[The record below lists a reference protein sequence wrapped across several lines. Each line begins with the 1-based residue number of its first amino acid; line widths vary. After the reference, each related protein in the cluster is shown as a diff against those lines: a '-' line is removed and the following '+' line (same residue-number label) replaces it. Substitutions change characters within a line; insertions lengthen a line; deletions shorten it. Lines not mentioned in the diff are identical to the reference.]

1 MWGMGLL
8 SSRRDLLSASSA
20 GFGMLALR
28 GLFGAN
34 AQAGAAAR
42 MNPLMPVQTHFP
54 ARAKRVIFLFMQ
66 GGPSQVDTFDYKPA
80 LSKQQGVPNA
90 KGSTNVYY
98 QSPWEFKAR
107 GQSGM
112 LISDLLPNI
121 ARHADDLCVI
131 NSMHTDHNAHPQAIL
146 QMNTGSFAFTRPS
159 VGSWCVYGLGTEN
172 QNLPGFVTINPSFSG
187 GGPLKHGCAF
197 LPAVC
202 GGTPIGQDSGNGSSP
217 GFPATPLKDIE
228 LPFMKNARLDVR
240 AQRRQLDLVQSLNR
254 QRLAQDGSNE
264 ALEGL
269 ITSAEL
275 AFNMQRE
282 MPEVMNLNRESQA
295 TQEMYGI
302 GDGKMTDQIGR
313 ACLMARRFAEAGV
326 RFIQVNHEFW
336 DDHTDIFKGH
346 PQHALETDQPVAALL
361 TDLKQRGLLE
371 DTLVLWGGE
380 FGRPPLLN
388 KNNGRDHDHLGF
400 TMWMAGG
407 GSKPGIRYGS
417 TDETGFK
424 AEQDKVHLHDLH
436 ATMLHLLGLNHER
449 LTYRYAGR
457 DFRLTDVFGE
467 VKRGLLA

>member
-1 MWGMGLL
+1 MT
-8 SSRRDLLSASSA
+8 RRDLLSASGA

-28 GLFGAN
+28 SLLGSH
-34 AQAGAAAR
+34 AQAA
-42 MNPLMPVQTHFP
+42 MVNPLATRATHFQ

-66 GGPSQVDTFDYKPA
+66 GGPSQVDTFDYKPE
-80 LSKQQGVPNA
+80 LSKQHGVPTS
-90 KGSTNVYY
+90 KGSTTVFY
-98 QSPWEFKAR
+98 QSPWQFKPR

-112 LISDLLPNI
+112 LVSDLLPNI

-159 VGSWCVYGLGTEN
+159 VGAWCVYGLGTEN
-172 QNLPGFVTINPSFSG
+172 QNLPGFITINPAFSG
-187 GGPLKHGCAF
+187 GGPVKYGSAF
-197 LPAVC
+197 LPSVC
-202 GGTPIGQDSGNGSSP
+202 AGTPIGQGGGASATA
-217 GFPATPLKDIE
+217 PAMPLKDIQ
-228 LPFMKNARLDVR
+228 LPFMKNARMEEV

-254 QRLAQDGSNE
+254 QKLEEDGSNE

-269 ITSAEL
+269 IRSAEL
-275 AFNMQRE
+275 AFDMQRE
-282 MPEVMNLNRESQA
+282 MPDLMNLNKESVA

-302 GDGKMTDQIGR
+302 GDGKPTDQIGR
-313 ACLMARRFAEAGV
+313 ACLMARRFAESGV

-336 DDHTDIFKGH
+336 DDHTDIFTGH
-346 PQHALETDQPVAALL
+346 PKHALETDQPVAALL

-388 KNNGRDHDHLGF
+388 KNNGRDHNNVGF

-417 TDETGFK
+417 TDETGAK
-424 AEQDKVHLHDLH
+424 AVQNKVHLHDLH
-436 ATMLHLLGLNHER
+436 ATMLHLLGLNHEA

-457 DFRLTDVFGE
+457 DFRLTDVYGE
-467 VKRGLLA
+467 VKRGLIA

>member
-1 MWGMGLL
+1 MMHPGLT
-8 SSRRDLLSASSA
+8 RRHLLSASSA
-20 GFGMLALR
+20 GFGMLAFK
-28 GLFGAN
+28 GLFGSVV
-34 AQAGAAAR
+34 
-42 MNPLMPVQTHFP
+42 NPLVPRGTHFP

-66 GGPSQVDTFDYKPA
+66 GGPSQVDTFDFKPA
-80 LSKQQGVPNA
+80 LTKQHGKPVA
-90 KGSTNVYY
+90 KDSPTVFY
-98 QSPWEFKAR
+98 QSPWEFKPR

-112 LISDLLPNI
+112 LVSDLLPNI

-159 VGSWCVYGLGTEN
+159 VGAWCVYGLGTEN
-172 QNLPGFVTINPSFSG
+172 QNLPGFITINPAFSG
-187 GGPLKHGCAF
+187 GGPVKYGSAF
-197 LPAVC
+197 LPSVC
-202 GGTPIGQDSGNGSSP
+202 AGTPIGQDGGASASA
-217 GFPATPLKDIE
+217 PATPLKDIQ
-228 LPFMKNARLDVR
+228 LPFMKNSRMDVQ
-240 AQRRQLDLVQSLNR
+240 AQRRQLDFVQSLNR
-254 QRLAQDGSNE
+254 QKLAQDGSNE

-282 MPEVMNLNRESQA
+282 MPDVMNLNKESAA
-295 TQEMYGI
+295 TQQMYGI
-302 GDGKMTDQIGR
+302 GDGKPTDQIGR

-336 DDHTDIFKGH
+336 DDHSDIFTGH
-346 PQHALETDQPVAALL
+346 PKHALETDQPVAALL

-388 KNNGRDHDHLGF
+388 KNKGRDHNNVGF

-407 GSKPGIRYGS
+407 GAKPGIRYGN
-417 TDETGFK
+417 TDETGAR

-436 ATMLHLLGLNHER
+436 ATMLHLLGLNHEK

-457 DFRLTDVFGE
+457 DFRLTDVYGE
-467 VKRGLLA
+467 VKPGLFA

>member
-1 MWGMGLL
+1 MNTHFN
-8 SSRRDLLSASSA
+8 RRQLLSASSA
-20 GFGMLALR
+20 GFGMLALK
-28 GLFGAN
+28 GLFASN
-34 AQAGAAAR
+34 AQAALV
-42 MNPLMPVQTHFP
+42 NPLVPTKTHFP

-66 GGPSQVDTFDYKPA
+66 GGPSQVDTFDFKPE
-80 LSKQQGVPNA
+80 LTRMHGVKAGGGDSPA
-90 KGSTNVYY
+90 YY
-98 QSPWEFKAR
+98 QSPWAFQPR
-107 GQSGM
+107 GKSGM
-112 LISDLLPNI
+112 LVSDLLPNI

-131 NSMHTDHNAHPQAIL
+131 NSMHTDHSAHPQAIL

-187 GGPLKHGCAF
+187 GGPLKYGSAF
-197 LPAVC
+197 LPSVC
-202 GGTPIGQDSGNGSSP
+202 AGTPIGQDSGNGSSP
-217 GFPATPLKDIE
+217 DSPATSLKDIQ
-228 LPFMKNARLDVR
+228 LPFMKNACMDAAAL
-240 AQRRQLDLVQSLNR
+240 RRQLDLVQSLNR

-282 MPEVMNLNRESQA
+282 MPDVMSLKTESA
-295 TQEMYGI
+295 TTHEMYGI
-302 GDGKMTDQIGR
+302 GDGKPTDQIGR

-336 DDHTDIFKGH
+336 DDHSDIFKGH

-388 KNNGRDHDHLGF
+388 KNKGRDHNNLGF
-400 TMWMAGG
+400 TMWLAGG
-407 GSKPGIRYGS
+407 GTKPGIRYGS
-417 TDETGFK
+417 TDETGAK
-424 AEQDKVHLHDLH
+424 AMEHKVHLHDLH
-436 ATMLHLLGLNHER
+436 ATMLHLLGLDHEK

-457 DFRLTDVFGE
+457 DFRLTDVFGD
-467 VKRGLLA
+467 VKRGLIA

>member
-1 MWGMGLL
+1 MNHRL
-8 SSRRDLLSASSA
+8 SRRQLLSASSA
-20 GFGMLALR
+20 GFGMLAFK
-28 GLFGAN
+28 GLFGSAV
-34 AQAGAAAR
+34 
-42 MNPLMPVQTHFP
+42 NPLVPTGTHFP

-80 LSKQQGVPNA
+80 LSKQHGKPVTKDSP
-90 KGSTNVYY
+90 TVFY
-98 QSPWEFKAR
+98 QSPWEFRPR

-112 LISDLLPNI
+112 LVSDLLPNI

-146 QMNTGSFAFTRPS
+146 QMNTGSFVFTRPS
-159 VGSWCVYGLGTEN
+159 VGAWCVYGLGTEN
-172 QNLPGFVTINPSFSG
+172 QNLPGFVTINPAFSG
-187 GGPLKHGCAF
+187 GGPVKYGSAF
-197 LPAVC
+197 LPSVC
-202 GGTPIGQDSGNGSSP
+202 AGTPIGQGGGASP
-217 GFPATPLKDIE
+217 TSPPTPLKDIQ
-228 LPFMKNARLDVR
+228 LPFMKNAGMDVA
-240 AQRRQLDLVQSLNR
+240 AQRRQLDLVQALNR
-254 QRLAQDGSNE
+254 QKLAQDGSNE

-282 MPEVMNLNRESQA
+282 MPEVMNLNQESPA

-302 GDGKMTDQIGR
+302 GDGKPTDQIGR

-346 PQHALETDQPVAALL
+346 PQHALETDQPVGALL

-388 KNNGRDHDHLGF
+388 KNNGRDHNNVGF
-400 TMWMAGG
+400 TMWLAGG
-407 GSKPGIRYGS
+407 GVKPGIRFGS
-417 TDETGFK
+417 TDETGAK

-457 DFRLTDVFGE
+457 DFRLTDVYGE
-467 VKRGLLA
+467 VKHGLIA

>member
-1 MWGMGLL
+1 MNQGL
-8 SSRRDLLSASSA
+8 SRRHLLSASSA
-20 GFGMLALR
+20 GFGMLALK
-28 GLFGAN
+28 GLFGSN
-34 AQAGAAAR
+34 AQAA
-42 MNPLMPVQTHFP
+42 MVNPLVPSKTHFP

-66 GGPSQVDTFDYKPA
+66 GGPSQVDTFDCKPA
-80 LSKQQGVPNA
+80 LSKQHGKPVT
-90 KGSTNVYY
+90 KDSTTLFY
-98 QSPWEFKAR
+98 QSPWEFKPR

-112 LISDLLPNI
+112 LVSDLLPNI

-159 VGSWCVYGLGTEN
+159 VGAWCVYGLGTEN
-172 QNLPGFVTINPSFSG
+172 QNLPGFITINPAFSG
-187 GGPLKHGCAF
+187 GGPVKYGSAF
-197 LPAVC
+197 LPSVC
-202 GGTPIGQDSGNGSSP
+202 AGTQIGQGGGASP
-217 GFPATPLKDIE
+217 TSPPMPLKDIQ
-228 LPFMKNARLDVR
+228 LPFMKNSRMDV
-240 AQRRQLDLVQSLNR
+240 ATQRRQLDLVQSLNR
-254 QRLAQDGSNE
+254 HKLAQDGSNE
-264 ALEGL
+264 TLEGL

-282 MPEVMNLNRESQA
+282 MPDVMNLNQESLA

-302 GDGKMTDQIGR
+302 GDGKPTDQIGR
-313 ACLMARRFAEAGV
+313 ACLMARRFAESGV

-336 DDHTDIFKGH
+336 DDHTDIFTNH
-346 PQHALETDQPVAALL
+346 PKHALETDQPVAALL

-388 KNNGRDHDHLGF
+388 KNNGRDHNNVGF

-407 GSKPGIRYGS
+407 GAKPGIRYGS
-417 TDETGFK
+417 TDETGAK
-424 AEQDKVHLHDLH
+424 AEVDKVHLHDLH
-436 ATMLHLLGLNHER
+436 ATMLHLLGLDHEK

-457 DFRLTDVFGE
+457 DFRLTDVYGE